1 MPMGQTM
8 VEKIVSRQ
16 VGRKVYA
23 GEKIERLPVT
33 KLFFND
39 VIGPPAIKGFLADF
53 AEVYEKHG
61 KPSQVFDS
69 KRVFFLPD
77 HSVPTFSIQV
87 AEGVKLMQSFC
98 KERGIKMYKEGD
110 GIEHVV
116 LIEDGH
122 IVPWD
127 IVLGTD
133 SHTDTNGAMGSLAFG
148 VGTTDAWYAMATGH
162 LYDFIVPQSVKFE
175 LTGTLPKGVYS
186 KDIILHIIGTMGAGG
201 CSKQVAEFTG
211 PGVRS
216 LKMDSRTTICNMAVE
231 MSARTG
237 IIAYDDVLA
246 DYLKDRAQWPVEPI
260 DSDPDAS
267 YSQVVK
273 IDLSS
278 LQPMISFPHKPANVT
293 PISGV
298 QEMIKRSQQ
307 EPTPDFCTVDDDII
321 TDAFL
326 GSCTN
331 ARYEDLVAGAA
342 VLRGHKVHPDVNLI
356 VIPSSRKVYERAM
369 DEGIL
374 QVFVKAGANVES
386 SNCGPCFGSHMGV
399 MSSKSKMISTSNR
412 NYKGRMGSPEARIF
426 LASPATVVASA
437 IEGRLADPRKYVAD

>member
-1 MPMGQTM
+1 MGQTM
-8 VEKIVSRQ
+8 VEKIISRQ
-16 VGRKVYA
+16 VGHNVRA
-23 GEKIERLPVT
+23 GEKIERLPIT

-39 VIGPPAIKGFLADF
+39 VIGPPAIKGFIENFADLY
-53 AEVYEKHG
+53 AQHG
-61 KPSQVFDS
+61 KASQVFDP

-77 HSVPTFSIQV
+77 HSVPTFSVQV
-87 AEGVKLMQSFC
+87 AEGVKLMQAFA

-133 SHTDTNGAMGSLAFG
+133 SHTDTNGALGSLAFG
-148 VGTTDAWYAMATGH
+148 VGTTDSLYAMATGH
-162 LYDFIVPQSVKFE
+162 LYDFMVPESVRFA
-175 LTGTLPKGVYS
+175 LSGSLPAGVYS

-201 CSKQVAEFTG
+201 CSKRVAEFTG

-216 LKMDSRTTICNMAVE
+216 LSMDARTTICNMAVE

-237 IIAYDDVLA
+237 IMAYDDVLA
-246 DYLKDRAQWPVEPI
+246 AYLEGRAQWPVEPI
-260 DSDPDAS
+260 DSDPDAN
-267 YSQVVK
+267 YAETVK
-273 IDLSS
+273 IDLSA
-278 LQPMISFPHKPANVT
+278 LEPQVAFPHKPANTT
-293 PISGV
+293 PVSRV
-298 QEMIKRSQQ
+298 QEMITRSQRQ
-307 EPTPDFCTVDDDII
+307 PTPDFCTVDNDTI

-331 ARYEDLVAGAA
+331 ARYEDLVEGAS
-342 VLRGHKVHPDVNLI
+342 VMRGHKVHPEVNLI

-374 QVFVKAGANVES
+374 QVFIKAGANVES

-399 MSSKSKMISTSNR
+399 MSGQSKMISSSNR
-412 NYKGRMGSPEARIF
+412 NYKGRMGSPDARIF
-426 LASPATVVASA
+426 LASPATVIASA
-437 IEGRLADPRKYVAD
+437 IEGRLADPRKYLS

>member
-1 MPMGQTM
+1 MGQTM

-16 VGRKVYA
+16 VGHKVSV
-23 GEKIERLPVT
+23 GEKIERLPIT

-39 VIGPPAIKGFLADF
+39 VIGPPAIKGFVEDF
-53 AEVYEKHG
+53 TDVFEHAG
-61 KPSQVFDS
+61 KPSQVFDP
-69 KRVFFLPD
+69 KRVFFMPD
-77 HSVPTFSIQV
+77 HSVPAFSIQI
-87 AEGVKLMQSFC
+87 AEGVRLMREFTA
-98 KERGIKMYKEGD
+98 ERGIKMYKEGD

-133 SHTDTNGAMGSLAFG
+133 SHTDTNGALGTLAFG
-148 VGTTDAWYAMATGH
+148 VGTTDSQYAMATGH
-162 LYDFIVPQSVKFE
+162 LYDFIVPESVRFE
-175 LTGTLPKGVYS
+175 LTGTLPKGVYA

-201 CSKQVAEFTG
+201 CSKRVAEFTG

-216 LKMDSRTTICNMAVE
+216 LNMDARTTICNMAVE

-237 IIAYDDVLA
+237 IMAYDEVLA
-246 DYLKDRAQWPVEPI
+246 DYLKGRAQWPVEPI
-260 DSDPDAS
+260 DSDADAN
-267 YSQVVK
+267 YAQTMT

-278 LQPMISFPHKPANVT
+278 LEPIVSFPHKPANTT
-293 PISGV
+293 PISRV
-298 QEMIKRSQQ
+298 QEMVERSQR
-307 EPTPDFCTVDDDII
+307 EPTPDFCTVDDDTI

-326 GSCTN
+326 GACTN
-331 ARYEDLVAGAA
+331 GRYEDLVAGAE
-342 VLRGHKVHPDVNLI
+342 VLRDNKVHPSVNLI
-356 VIPSSRKVYERAM
+356 VIPASRKVYERAM

-374 QVFVKAGANVES
+374 QVFIKAGANVES

-399 MSSKSKMISTSNR
+399 LAGKSKMISSSNR
-412 NYKGRMGSPEARIF
+412 NYRGRMGSPNARIF

-437 IEGRLADPRKYVAD
+437 IEGRLADPRKYL

>member
-1 MPMGQTM
+1 MGQTM

-16 VGRKVYA
+16 VGRPVQI
-23 GEKIERLPVT
+23 GEKIERLPIT

-39 VIGPPAIKGFLADF
+39 VIGPPAIENFLADF
-53 AEVYEKHG
+53 GEIYEKAG
-61 KPSQVFDS
+61 KPAQVFDP

-77 HSVPTFSIQV
+77 HSVPTFSIHI
-87 AEGVKLMQSFC
+87 AEGVKLMQSFS
-98 KERGIKMYKEGD
+98 KERGIKCYKEGD

-116 LIEDGH
+116 LIEDGQ

-133 SHTDTNGAMGSLAFG
+133 SHTDTNGALGTLAFG
-148 VGTTDAWYAMATGH
+148 VGTTDAEYAMATGR
-162 LYDFIVPQSVKFE
+162 LYDFVVPESVKFE
-175 LTGTLPKGVYS
+175 LTGVLPKGVFS
-186 KDIILHIIGTMGAGG
+186 KDIILHIIGMMGAGG
-201 CSKQVAEFTG
+201 CSKRVAEFTG

-216 LKMDSRTTICNMAVE
+216 LTMDARTTMCNMAVE

-237 IIAYDDVLA
+237 IMAYDDVLA
-246 DYLKDRAQWPVEPI
+246 DFLTDRAEWPVEPI

-267 YSQVVK
+267 YAETYT

-278 LQPMISFPHKPANVT
+278 LEPTVAFPHKPANAT
-293 PISGV
+293 PISQL
-298 QEMIKRSQQ
+298 QEMIERSQR
-307 EPTPDFCTVDDDII
+307 EPTPDFIPVDDDTI

-331 ARYEDLVAGAA
+331 ARYEDLVAGAE
-342 VLRGHKVHPDVNLI
+342 VMRGNKVHPDVNLI
-356 VIPSSRKVYERAM
+356 VIPASRKVYERAM
-369 DEGIL
+369 DEGLL

-399 MSSKSKMISTSNR
+399 MSGKSKMISTSNR
-412 NYKGRMGSPEARIF
+412 NYKGRMGSPDTRIF
-426 LASPATVVASA
+426 LASPATVIASA
-437 IEGRLADPRKYVAD
+437 IEGRITDPRKYFE

>member
-1 MPMGQTM
+1 MAQTM

-23 GEKIERLPVT
+23 GEKIEKLPIT

-39 VIGPPAIKGFLADF
+39 VIGPPAIQGFLADF
-53 AEVYEKHG
+53 ADIFEKHG
-61 KPSQVFDS
+61 KPSQVFDP

-77 HSVPTFSIQV
+77 HSVPTFSVQV
-87 AEGVKLMQSFC
+87 ADGIKAMQAFARA
-98 KERGIKMYKEGD
+98 RGIKMYKEGD

-133 SHTDTNGAMGSLAFG
+133 SHTDTNGALGALAFG
-148 VGTTDAWYAMATGH
+148 VGTTDSLYAMATGH
-162 LYDFIVPQSVKFE
+162 LYDYVVPESVKFE
-175 LTGTLPKGVYS
+175 LVGTLPRGVYS
-186 KDIILHIIGTMGAGG
+186 KDIVLHIIGSMGAGG
-201 CSKQVAEFTG
+201 CSKRVAEFTG
-211 PGVRS
+211 PGVAS
-216 LKMDSRTTICNMAVE
+216 LPMDARTTICNMAVE

-237 IIAYDDVLA
+237 IMAYDDVTA
-246 DYLKDRAQWPVEPI
+246 EFLKGRAQWPVEPI
-260 DSDPDAS
+260 ASDPDAK
-267 YSQVVK
+267 YAQTVR
-273 IDLSS
+273 IDLST
-278 LQPMISFPHKPANVT
+278 LEPTIAFPHKPANTT
-293 PISGV
+293 PITRV
-298 QEMIKRSQQ
+298 QEMIARSQR
-307 EPTPDFCTVDDDII
+307 EPKPDFCAIADDSI

-331 ARYEDLVAGAA
+331 ARYDDLVAGAA

-356 VIPSSRKVYERAM
+356 VIPASRKVYERAL
-369 DEGIL
+369 DAGIL
-374 QVFVKAGANVES
+374 QVFIKAGANVES

-399 MSSKSKMISTSNR
+399 LSGKSKMVSSSNR
-412 NYKGRMGSPEARIF
+412 NYKGRMGSPGAQIF

-437 IEGRLADPRKYVAD
+437 IEGRLADPRKYLE

>member
-1 MPMGQTM
+1 MGQTM

-16 VGRKVYA
+16 VGRPVQI
-23 GEKIERLPVT
+23 GEKIERLPIT

-39 VIGPPAIKGFLADF
+39 VIGPPAIENFLADF
-53 AEVYEKHG
+53 GEIYEKAG
-61 KPSQVFDS
+61 KPAQVFDP

-77 HSVPTFSIQV
+77 HSVPTFSIHI
-87 AEGVKLMQSFC
+87 AEGVKLMQSFS
-98 KERGIKMYKEGD
+98 KERDIKCYKEGD

-116 LIEDGH
+116 LIEDGQ

-133 SHTDTNGAMGSLAFG
+133 SHTDTNGALGTLAFG
-148 VGTTDAWYAMATGH
+148 VGTTDAEYAMATGH
-162 LYDFIVPQSVKFE
+162 LYDFVVPESVKFE
-175 LTGTLPKGVYS
+175 LTGVLPKGVFS
-186 KDIILHIIGTMGAGG
+186 KDIILHIIGMMGAGG
-201 CSKQVAEFTG
+201 CSKRVAEFTG

-216 LKMDSRTTICNMAVE
+216 LTMDARTTMCNMAVE

-237 IIAYDDVLA
+237 IMAYDDVLA
-246 DYLKDRAQWPVEPI
+246 DFLTDRAEWPVEPI

-267 YSQVVK
+267 YAETYT

-278 LQPMISFPHKPANVT
+278 LEPTVAFPHKPANTT
-293 PISGV
+293 PISQL
-298 QEMIKRSQQ
+298 QEMIERSQR
-307 EPTPDFCTVDDDII
+307 EPTPDFIPVDDDTI

-331 ARYEDLVAGAA
+331 ARYEDLVAGAE
-342 VLRGHKVHPDVNLI
+342 VMRGNKVHPDVNLI
-356 VIPSSRKVYERAM
+356 VIPASRKVYERAM
-369 DEGIL
+369 DEGLL

-399 MSSKSKMISTSNR
+399 MSGKSKMISTSNR
-412 NYKGRMGSPEARIF
+412 NYKGRMGSPDTRIF
-426 LASPATVVASA
+426 LASPATVIASA
-437 IEGRLADPRKYVAD
+437 IEGRITDPRKYFE